1 MGLYNSKDLF
11 DGERAGGGGVVGGG
25 GGGGGGWELIYG
37 VIIKLAISI

>member
-11 DGERAGGGGVVGGG
+11 DGEGGGG
-25 GGGGGGWELIYG
+25 LIYG